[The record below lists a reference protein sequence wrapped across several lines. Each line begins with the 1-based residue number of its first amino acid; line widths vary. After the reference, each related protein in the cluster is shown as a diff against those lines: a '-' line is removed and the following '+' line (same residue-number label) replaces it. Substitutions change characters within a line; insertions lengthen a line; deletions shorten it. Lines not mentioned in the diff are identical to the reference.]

1 MEIRRL
7 TEDYAVSP
15 QIAPE
20 DAVAI
25 RAAGFVAV
33 ICNRPDPEIPPDLHA
48 ARVRAAVEAAGMA
61 FIDNPV
67 ISGGMTADNID
78 RQAEA
83 MAAAGGPVFA
93 YCASGNRCSVVWAF
107 ANAGRRPTDELIAI
121 PARFGYRLD
130 PLRDQIEAF
139 ARRG

>member
-7 TEDYAVSP
+7 TDVYAVSP

-20 DAVAI
+20 DAAAI

-48 ARVRAAVEAAGMA
+48 ARVRAAVEGAGMA
-61 FIDNPV
+61 FIDNPI
-67 ISGGMTADNID
+67 ISGGMTAENVAA
-78 RQAEA
+78 QAQA
-83 MAAAGGPVFA
+83 MATAGGPVFA
-93 YCASGNRCSVVWAF
+93 YCASGNRSSVVWAL
-107 ANAGRRPTDELIAI
+107 ANAGRMPTDDLIAI
-121 PARFGYRLD
+121 PARFGYRLE

-139 ARRG
+139 GRRG

>member
-7 TEDYAVSP
+7 TDDYAVSP

-20 DAVAI
+20 DAAAI

-33 ICNRPDPEIPPDLHA
+33 ICNRPDPEIPPGLHA

-61 FIDNPV
+61 FIDNPI
-67 ISGGMTADNID
+67 ISGGMTAENVAA
-78 RQAEA
+78 QARA

-93 YCASGNRCSVVWAF
+93 YCASGNRSSIVWAL
-107 ANAGRRPTDELIAI
+107 ANAGRMPTDDLIAI
-121 PARFGYRLD
+121 PARFGYQLE
-130 PLRDQIEAF
+130 PLRAQIDAF
-139 ARRG
+139 GRKG